1 MTMDTATRGYSH
13 TQKAPLCLILYGS
26 GITTITLVVLIG
38 DYLGIVIAGGVSLV
52 LLLLA
57 PCFHY
62 LAIEDQGDVLAIRFG
77 PVPLF
82 RRTVQYADIGSVEV
96 GRTLLMDGWGIHLS
110 IRGGWVWNLW
120 GRTCVVVRSKDGGTL
135 RIGTDDA
142 DNLVELLRSKIG
154 ERGS

>member
-1 MTMDTATRGYSH
+1 MTMDTATCGYSH
-13 TQKAPLCLILYGS
+13 TQKAPLYLILYGS
-26 GITTITLVVLIG
+26 GITAITLAVLIG

-62 LAIEDQGDVLAIRFG
+62 LAVEDQGDVLAIRFG

-82 RRTVQYADIGSVEV
+82 RRTVQYADIGSVEI

-120 GRTCVVVRSKDGGTL
+120 GRTCVVVHFKDGGTL

-142 DNLVELLRSKIG
+142 ENLARSLEGKIA
-154 ERGS
+154 